1 MVRDVSEC
9 TGSAAC
15 VRECVRMRVCSCM
28 CGRASC
34 NDRPTVLGCESR
46 TLGQLVYHVTAM
58 KIWAQVEECRDQ
70 VVTAVRIAI
79 VDVPADFVSLFVSH
93 VLKLSPATRVSDL
106 LFYRTTRKSHIMHTV
121 VCIPGSDGE
130 TEIGACDCYIA
141 TTMCGCTH
149 CASVRT
155 FFY

>member
-1 MVRDVSEC
+1 
-9 TGSAAC
+9 
-15 VRECVRMRVCSCM
+15 M